1 MKFFRSENAT
11 QEAQEVSTQQAPAQD
26 QAAQEAIADE
36 APLQPA
42 LGPSESAATGPT
54 PSDPSGPDKAARVEA
69 ASGPERD
76 FEADLRDVV
85 HRDVVRWRRP
95 RPEHGHVA
103 TDNVSSLVQRVAGQS
118 VREIDN
124 VIGELQVVRDILRS
138 EGERL
143 RRDLNGYASMNQSA
157 MSSMKIIAE
166 SMAQWR
172 STLGTARR
180 A

>member
-1 MKFFRSENAT
+1 MKFFRSDTTA
-11 QEAQEVSTQQAPAQD
+11 QEAQEQEVAVKDAPEPVATETL
-26 QAAQEAIADE
+26 AYE

-42 LGPSESAATGPT
+42 EGTPEAATREPEPAKNAESGTATHAESA
-54 PSDPSGPDKAARVEA
+54 SEA
-69 ASGPERD
+69 ETD

-85 HRDVVRWRRP
+85 RRDVVRWRQP
-95 RPEHGHVA
+95 RPDHGRA

-124 VIGELQVVRDILRS
+124 VIGELQVVRDILRA
-138 EGERL
+138 EGDRL
-143 RRDLNGYASMNQSA
+143 RRDLNSYASINQSA
-157 MSSMKIIAE
+157 MSSMKIIGE

-172 STLGTARR
+172 STLGKVRR